1 MPPLPQVGAGSGEGF
16 NVNVAW
22 AGGLDPPMGDPEY
35 LAAFRSVLWEP
46 SKATLSCPLSQQ
58 CQVGGDQVACQPDL
72 IQLLDVIG
80 QPQSGPVDRDKGKGT
95 VTLAST
101 ASCPCG
107 KKGPREEKVEG
118 CFVTSRIPESPC

>member
-46 SKATLSCPLSQQ
+46 SKATLSCPLSNS
-58 CQVGGDQVACQPDL
+58 ARWE
-72 IQLLDVIG
+72 VIRWL
-80 QPQSGPVDRDKGKGT
+80 VN
-95 VTLAST
+95 L
-101 ASCPCG
+101 
-107 KKGPREEKVEG
+107 
-118 CFVTSRIPESPC
+118 TSSNSWT

>member
-1 MPPLPQVGAGSGEGF
+1 M
-16 NVNVAW
+16 
-22 AGGLDPPMGDPEY
+22 
-35 LAAFRSVLWEP
+35 
-46 SKATLSCPLSQQ
+46 
-58 CQVGGDQVACQPDL
+58 ACQPDL

-80 QPQSGPVDRDKGKGT
+80 QPRSGPVDRDKGKGT